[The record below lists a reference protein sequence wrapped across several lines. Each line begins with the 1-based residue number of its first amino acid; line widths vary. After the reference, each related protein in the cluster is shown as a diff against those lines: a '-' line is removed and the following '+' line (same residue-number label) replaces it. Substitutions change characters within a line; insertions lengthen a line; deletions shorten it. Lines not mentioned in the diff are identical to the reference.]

1 MNQAYQKL
9 MVEAEA
15 EAEEPAAAV
24 PTQHFC
30 WLLNESICDFTTN
43 PANADQVIFLFPSP
57 PPLNLNLSLQS
68 YPLIARSRLICSLDS
83 NRHYSIFSKFIR
95 S

>member
-1 MNQAYQKL
+1 MLHTTWLHYKCNTENVQDVVNQAYQKL
-9 MVEAEA
+9 MVEA

-43 PANADQVIFLFPSP
+43 PANADQVIFLLP
-57 PPLNLNLSLQS
+57 PP
-68 YPLIARSRLICSLDS
+68 IWT
-83 NRHYSIFSKFIR
+83 
-95 S
+95 